1 MLAIRHL
8 FLGVTTSLANDRP
21 RSQLVRGVIALAAG
35 AALLTGTAA
44 RAGDPTPQTTVPNG
58 DIFATGGLFGGAT
71 QTHAVCYAFN
81 GSEGTDGGTIP
92 KITLRIRGQNG
103 ATVTGGTR
111 NCGAVT
117 AGGLCSVTVSVAANK
132 AYSCTMFAKGPN
144 GVFARGTLE
153 FRDAGDGVTANSNL
167 Q

>member
-1 MLAIRHL
+1 MLAIRRL
-8 FLGVTTSLANDRP
+8 FFGTMTSLANDRP
-21 RSQLVRGVIALAAG
+21 RSHLVRGVIAVAAG
-35 AALLTGTAA
+35 AALLSGTAA
-44 RAGDPTPQTTVPNG
+44 RAGDPA
-58 DIFATGGLFGGAT
+58 DLFATGGLFGGIS

-81 GSEGTDGGTIP
+81 GSEGSFGGTIT

-103 ATVTGGTR
+103 ATVTGGFH

-132 AYSCTMFAKGPN
+132 AYSCTMQAKFPN
-144 GVFARGTLE
+144 AEFARGTLE
-153 FRDAGDGVTANSNL
+153 FRDAGDNVTANSNL